1 MIQFV
6 TKLTGASEP
15 VTTASA
21 IVTGS
26 DPELTNVLLQQLAVA
41 LYAHQSR
48 DTTTPPPATATATA
62 AAVGN
67 KKNPLPL
74 GAKAVLQEA
83 WVTLLRVEYS
93 EDGQHWSHLGDV
105 QTGLQAAQQVVNI
118 PLQAANN
125 AAAGNRGG
133 ASKTS
138 LSASSSLAALSTLS
152 TLRAKYLRLTPLKWN
167 GDTSFGPALRLMLL
181 GPEVTLDVE
190 GDGPVGTGETAGSEA
205 VEPLKSEVVAEVV
218 QVLVGALSVLIE
230 VGEFVSRTEEAQ
242 KEIKQLEVK
251 KVKTMMSFYS
261 HQELRSAHIFDSLF
275 DFILEFGEAGAG

>member
-48 DTTTPPPATATATA
+48 DTTTPPPVNATA
-62 AAVGN
+62 ATSTASMAN

-74 GAKAVLQEA
+74 GAKVVLQEA
-83 WVTLLRVEYS
+83 WVTLLRVECS
-93 EDGQHWSHLGDV
+93 EDGQHWNHLGDV
-105 QTGLQAAQQVVNI
+105 HTGLQAAQQVVNL

-125 AAAGNRGG
+125 AAAGHRSG

-138 LSASSSLAALSTLS
+138 LSGSSSLAALSTLS
-152 TLRAKYLRLTPLKWN
+152 ALRTKYLRLTPLKWN
-167 GDTSFGPALRLMLL
+167 GDTSFGPALRLTLL
-181 GPEVTLDVE
+181 GPEVTSDVE
-190 GDGPVGTGETAGSEA
+190 GDGLVGMGETAGSEA

-218 QVLVGALSVLIE
+218 QALVGALSVLIE
-230 VGEFVSRTEEAQ
+230 VGEFVARTEEAQ

-251 KVKTMMSFYS
+251 KVIK
-261 HQELRSAHIFDSLF
+261 I
-275 DFILEFGEAGAG
+275 